1 MANEKVIKEK
11 PTDPRFKDWGR
22 LGRWET
28 AGWKLVEADEG
39 QRVDKLKRR
48 QYLVVDRPWDV
59 MYNHSYGRVS
69 PFFLG
74 LLEKKLM
81 GTRCPKCGD
90 TFCPPRAHCWRTEDH
105 LQETEWVELP
115 LKGTLHSYTI
125 MGFAG
130 EAFLDDLPFIL
141 AYVRPDGANTMI
153 AARMTGIA
161 PEDVECDMRVRIRF
175 IDEPKGN
182 VMDLYFV
189 PDGKPAHSKSEMEK
203 ARIREKFTPIV
214 DWVAK
219 RKAARAPSAKPAA
232 LELRVVVPRTTAA
245 RVAKRV
251 AKGVARRIARRTAR
265 REARRAVAK
274 RAARKAKGGRPKKA
288 RPGRKA
294 APRRS
299 PKKARRGRPAKRG
312 RPKRKGGRKR

>member
-1 MANEKVIKEK
+1 VANEKVIKEK

-28 AGWKLVEADEG
+28 AGWRLVEADEG

-59 MYNHSYGRVS
+59 MYSHSYGRIS

-74 LLEKKLM
+74 LLEKRLM

-161 PEDVECDMRVRIRF
+161 PEDVECDMRVRIKF

-182 VMDLYFV
+182 VMDIYFV
-189 PDGKPAHSKSEMEK
+189 PDGKPSHSKSEAEK

-214 DWVAK
+214 EWVAK
-219 RKAARAPSAKPAA
+219 RKAARAQPAPKTGPTA
-232 LELRVVVPRTTAA
+232 SPPRPRGRPRKAA
-245 RVAKRV
+245 RATRPK
-251 AKGVARRIARRTAR
+251 AP
-265 REARRAVAK
+265 K
-274 RAARKAKGGRPKKA
+274 RAATKRVVRKRKQKA
-288 RPGRKA
+288 RPGRKGA
-294 APRRS
+294 ARRT
-299 PKKARRGRPAKRG
+299 PLRARRGRPAKRG
-312 RPKRKGGRKR
+312 RPRKRGGRKR